1 MTYMYKVWL
10 GGMFLASA
18 ASREEAVE
26 AAIREYEHHG
36 GYGEYP
42 LFPDRDAL
50 LAAVEVNVEQSN

>member
-1 MTYMYKVWL
+1 MAYTYEVWL
-10 GGMFLASA
+10 GNMLLASA

-26 AAIREYEHHG
+26 AAVREYEHHG

-50 LAAVEVNVEQSN
+50 IAALSVDKQGR

>member
-1 MTYMYKVWL
+1 MTYTYKVWL
-10 GGMFLASA
+10 GDVLLASA

-26 AAIREYEHHG
+26 AAIREYETQG